1 MEETFQI
8 LVTYRGKELQFDAQ
22 LLQFGYIRKI
32 QVDVNGIIV
41 FIEKDDEGNYRAV
54 INDLQS
60 ENKIDKTLIKTIVES
75 LQTLST

>member
-1 MEETFQI
+1 MS
-8 LVTYRGKELQFDAQ
+8 
-22 LLQFGYIRKI
+22 IRKI
-32 QVDVNGIIV
+32 KIEVNSQEV
-41 FIEKDDEGNYRAV
+41 FLEKDDEGNYRAV